1 MVGSRRHALGKFFGL
16 VVMLVA
22 LYLGM
27 TLYTKGIEGA
37 FGGVFAPIEPAN
49 DRDAPL
55 ATHLTPASQLA
66 EPPSDRERRVWVT
79 DAVRERVTSDLD
91 AGARRRGY

>member
-1 MVGSRRHALGKFFGL
+1 MGKFLGL
-16 VVMLVA
+16 VAMLVA
-22 LYLGM
+22 LYVAM
-27 TLYTKGIEGA
+27 TLYTKGIEAA

-49 DRDAPL
+49 NRDAPI
-55 ATHLTPASQLA
+55 ATHLTPAAQLA
-66 EPPSDRERRVWVT
+66 EPPSERERRVWVT

>member
-1 MVGSRRHALGKFFGL
+1 MGKLFGL
-16 VVMLVA
+16 VAMLVA
-22 LYLGM
+22 LYVAM

-37 FGGVFAPIEPAN
+37 FGGAFAPIEPAN
-49 DRDAPL
+49 NRDAPI
-55 ATHLTPASQLA
+55 ATHLTPAAQLA
-66 EPPSDRERRVWVT
+66 EPPSERERRVWVT

>member
-1 MVGSRRHALGKFFGL
+1 MGKIFGL
-16 VVMLVA
+16 VAMLVA
-22 LYLGM
+22 LYVAM

-37 FGGVFAPIEPAN
+37 FGGAFAPIEPSN
-49 DRDAPL
+49 NRDAPI
-55 ATHLTPASQLA
+55 ATHLTPAAQLA

-91 AGARRRGY
+91 SGARRRGY